1 MENKSP
7 NKVIV
12 YGGGIIGNLASL
24 CLKKNGFDVYQIK
37 SDVKKIIDRTYALS
51 PGSVEWLKTIG
62 LRDKFFNSLYAIE
75 NIEIIRQDS
84 KINLSA
90 DSVFQPALAYMVSE
104 KNLMKEIQT
113 KLIYED
119 IKIFPEPKIIN
130 LDNSSD
136 EVLIKLEKESLNASI
151 LIACDG
157 ANSKIKEH
165 LNIKKKIK
173 NFNQNALVFNFTTS
187 KDMKKNAKQ
196 YFLED
201 SILALLPISS
211 RTISAVWSCSQDF
224 FEKLNDMNDSKFII
238 KLKGVFGNDFPGISK
253 ISNRNNFPLT
263 MILNDKF
270 FDKRVVLMGNAAHS
284 IHPLAG
290 QGLNLGIRDIVDFEK
305 CLKSNHYKDIG
316 LAGFLRRFERSR
328 RIDTFQFS
336 KLTSGLQWAFSSKS
350 KFINQA
356 LIRGFKILET
366 KDTIKKFLIKKAI
379 L

>member
-1 MENKSP
+1 MENKSL

-24 CLKKNGFDVYQIK
+24 CLKKNGFDVCQIK
-37 SDVKKIIDRTYALS
+37 SDVKKSIDRTYALS
-51 PGSVEWLKTIG
+51 PGSVDWMKAIG
-62 LRDKFFNSLYAIE
+62 LRDKFFDSLYPIE

-104 KNLMKEIQT
+104 KNLMKEIQI
-113 KLIYED
+113 KLISEG

-165 LNIKKKIK
+165 INIKKKIK

-187 KDMKKNAKQ
+187 RDIGKNAKQ

-201 SILALLPISS
+201 SVLALLPISS
-211 RTISAVWSCSQDF
+211 RTISAVWSCNQDF
-224 FEKLNDMNDSKFII
+224 FKKLNDMSDSKFII
-238 KLKGVFGNDFPGISK
+238 KLKGVVDNDFAGISK

-290 QGLNLGIRDIVDFEK
+290 QGLNLGIRDIIDFEK

-328 RIDTFQFS
+328 RMDTFQFS

-350 KFINQA
+350 KLINQA
-356 LIRGFKILET
+356 LIRGIKTLET
-366 KDTIKKFLIKKAI
+366 KDNIKKFLIKKAI